1 MIRIL
6 TTFVSDYFLK
16 YAYIVISLGKKG
28 SITLW
33 GKGCTGLL
41 SARFEGLGSLRFNVR
56 LPRWLSG
63 KESTCREGNP
73 GLSHGLGRSSGE
85 ENDNPLQ
92 YSCLGNPMDRQP
104 GTLQSMWSQRM
115 RHNSATEQKQQ
126 LASAKPK
133 IYILQ
138 VSTIAG
144 HLRLDTPFVLGL
156 V

>member
-1 MIRIL
+1 MCLCDVCVLLLFWRDSFFMIFLISAYPMIRIL
-6 TTFVSDYFLK
+6 TAFVSDYFLK

-33 GKGCTGLL
+33 VKGCTGLL

-92 YSCLGNPMDRQP
+92 YSCLGNPMDRAAWWA
-104 GTLQSMWSQRM
+104 TVHEVSESQ
-115 RHNSATEQKQQ
+115 TQ
-126 LASAKPK
+126 LS
-133 IYILQ
+133 Y
-138 VSTIAG
+138 
-144 HLRLDTPFVLGL
+144 
-156 V
+156 